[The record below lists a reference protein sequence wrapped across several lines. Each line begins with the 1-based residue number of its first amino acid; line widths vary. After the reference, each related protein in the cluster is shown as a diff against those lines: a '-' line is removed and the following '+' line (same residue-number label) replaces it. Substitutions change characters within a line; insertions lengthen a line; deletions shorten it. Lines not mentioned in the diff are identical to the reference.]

1 MRGLVALKCLTFVL
15 VMMIINPVGAAAS
28 DTAPL
33 MEPEQLKAK
42 LDQPEIV
49 ILDVRIVSDWRKS
62 DRKISGATR
71 VDPHDVSSWSDKF
84 PKDSLVVVYCA

>member
-1 MRGLVALKCLTFVL
+1 MRGLDTLKCLASVL
-15 VMMIINPVGAAAS
+15 VIMIINPVASAAT

-42 LDQPEIV
+42 LDQPDLV
-49 ILDVRIVSDWRKS
+49 ILDVRIVSDGRKS
-62 DRKISGATR
+62 DLKISGASR

-84 PKDSLVVVYCA
+84 PKDALVVVYCA

>member
-1 MRGLVALKCLTFVL
+1 MRGLVTLNCLLMALLI
-15 VMMIINPVGAAAS
+15 MIITPVDAAAT
-28 DTAPL
+28 DTDHL
-33 MEPEQLKAK
+33 MEPERLKEK

-62 DRKISGATR
+62 DRKISGASR